1 LHYTPLEW
9 EHCYPLNDD
18 KHGMSRTFGGGAG
31 EMSQKLRALATLLK
45 DLGLM
50 PSTHMVL
57 KIVTLVPD
65 NPRAFLFSV
74 FTKHTCSGNL

>member
-1 LHYTPLEW
+1 MHYTPLEW

-45 DLGLM
+45 DPG
-50 PSTHMVL
+50 S
-57 KIVTLVPD
+57 VPTT
-65 NPRAFLFSV
+65 
-74 FTKHTCSGNL
+74 FTTVHICLQNTNAHKKENVSEV